1 MSGSR
6 AFRRSVQV
14 FVNQN
19 LTPDAQSKMLAS
31 AARAGRDDLIRTG
44 RASPTYATFVD
55 GQQGA
60 SEDQVKP
67 GGAIVYRFQVLGEAA
82 AFAMA
87 YLRARSPVRGG
98 TFRDSWIY
106 AIGADGYTSGPARG
120 TRHNGVKVAASFNA
134 GDASGARII
143 RQGSFDP
150 QKVGAG
156 VSEILIT
163 NRQPYE
169 RLQDVQLVGN
179 RRLRFSVPPNMVD
192 DADIAVRRR
201 FPTLDA
207 RRVYTVHFPG
217 QYILKTGQKA
227 GRPVENPALVIS
239 VR

>member
-1 MSGSR
+1 MSGS
-6 AFRRSVQV
+6 AFSRQV
-14 FVNQN
+14 NAFVSRN
-19 LTPDAQSKMLAS
+19 LSPAEQSKILARV
-31 AARAGRDDLIRTG
+31 AREGRDELIRSG
-44 RASPTYATFVD
+44 RASPSYRTFVD
-55 GQQGA
+55 GREGA
-60 SEDQVKP
+60 DEASVKP
-67 GGAIVYRFQVLGEAA
+67 DGAIVYRFSVIGEAA

-98 TFRDSWIY
+98 KFRDSWIY
-106 AIGADGYTSGPARG
+106 AIGAEGYTSGPARG
-120 TRHNGVKVAASFNA
+120 TYHNGAKVAASFNA
-134 GDASGARII
+134 GSAAGARII

-156 VSEILIT
+156 VGEILIT
-163 NRQPYE
+163 NLQPYE
-169 RLQDVQLVGN
+169 RLQDVQLAGN

-192 DADIAVRRR
+192 DAAVAVRRR